1 MSAFPGVGHITAL
14 NEIRNLLERRK
25 MCWLLSRLLAM
36 PVTFTNPNKS
46 YLVFLCLSFLF
57 CKMEIVII
65 SSISWVVGRIQWD
78 DTCEKLRATLSTG

>member
-57 CKMEIVII
+57 CKMEYIN
-65 SSISWVVGRIQWD
+65 SS
-78 DTCEKLRATLSTG
+78 EELPYLKYLKL